1 MPEVLKK
8 PNGEMSWERIFMGIG
23 MAVVLILQQWQS
35 YRIAE
40 IKVQGEVNKVN
51 FMSKEAIERRLEKLE
66 SKFMDRSEL
75 MMHIKSIDER
85 MTTLERKVNGD
96 K

>member
-1 MPEVLKK
+1 MPEIVKK
-8 PNGEMSWERIFMGIG
+8 QNGDIDYTKIFMAFGA
-23 MAVVLILQQWQS
+23 MAVLIIQQYQS
-35 YRIAE
+35 YRISE

-51 FMSKEAIERRLEKLE
+51 FMSKEAIEKRLEKLE

-85 MTTLERKVNGD
+85 MTALERKVNGD